1 MTMRPGTRLPA
12 GEPGRLDTALTDVDP
27 SRPAL
32 AELRTRLQ
40 ARQAEAIQS
49 WRLHLRPDTL
59 LTALRRIADDTL
71 RGLLKIHPLP
81 AGACA
86 AAVGGYGRGELYP
99 GSDLDILILLER
111 APDAAARERIEA
123 LVAALW
129 DIGLEPGLS
138 VRTLEQ
144 CRHEAAADITV
155 QTSLLEARWL
165 AGGRSLFQRF
175 RAQMQQDLDPQD
187 FYLAKRTEMQQRHA
201 RHQDTP
207 YALEPNCKEAPG
219 GLRDLQVLLWLARAA
234 GLGSTWTA
242 VARTD
247 LLTSAEFRSLR
258 RAELAFKRLR
268 IELHLLAGRREDR
281 ILFDLQPRLAE
292 VYGFTDQPHRRASEL
307 LMQRYYWAARVVCQ
321 VNRLLMLALEEHLF
335 PQPQDETV
343 ALDADFCVRRERL
356 ALVRE
361 DAFERAPSL
370 LLKVFLVAQ
379 QHPEL
384 RGMAAG
390 TLRAMWHARHRID
403 RAFRDDP
410 INRRLFLDILRQ
422 PRGIVHA
429 LRDMTMWNILPRYL
443 PVFRRIVGQMQ
454 HDLFHAY
461 TVDQHILMVI
471 RNLRRFTMPEH
482 AQEYPLASQLIA
494 DLDEHWLLYVAAL
507 FHDIAKGRG
516 GDHSQLGAA
525 EVRRFARRHDLPRE
539 SVELLDFL
547 VREHLTLSQVAQ
559 KRDLSDPRVIHAFAA
574 RVGSRRR
581 LAALYL
587 LTVADIRGTSPKV
600 WNTWKGKLLEDLY
613 HRTLAAL
620 GGEQPDTR
628 TILALRKDA
637 AAAEIRRMGL
647 RDDSREAFWSQLD
660 VAYFL
665 RHDVNEIAWHTR
677 HLYHCFQGPDP
688 VVRARVLGQSEAL
701 QILTYAPDRPDLFM
715 DICTY
720 FDHRDLSIQD
730 ARIHTTRQGWALDS
744 FIVLLPE
751 HERDYRAYATLIEHE
766 LRAALD
772 GGPTAHRAARAPNQG
787 SRRSRAFPIMP
798 SVVLQPDEQGGN
810 WRLSVTAADRV
821 GLLHD
826 LARVFARHAVS
837 LRMAKIMTLGDRV
850 EDIFVLD
857 GPGLEHPRGQMQFER
872 QVLDTLGAASAAA
885 TPGAPATPVNFSDP
899 AGSNPQTN
907 STNPTS
913 PTNRNP
919 SSS

>member
-1 MTMRPGTRLPA
+1 MRPGTRLPA

-27 SRPAL
+27 SQPAL

-361 DAFERAPSL
+361 DAFEHAPSL

-410 INRRLFLDILRQ
+410 INRSLFLDILRQ

-559 KRDLSDPRVIHAFAA
+559 KRNLSDPRVIHAFAA

-913 PTNRNP
+913 PTNWNP

>member
-1 MTMRPGTRLPA
+1 MRPGTRLPA

-27 SRPAL
+27 SQPAL

-361 DAFERAPSL
+361 DAFEHAPSL

-410 INRRLFLDILRQ
+410 INRSLFLDILRQ

-872 QVLDTLGAASAAA
+872 QVLDTLGAASAAT

-913 PTNRNP
+913 PTNWNP

>member
-1 MTMRPGTRLPA
+1 MIPA
-12 GEPGRLDTALTDVDP
+12 SQDGMTALR
-27 SRPAL
+27 S
-32 AELRTRLQ
+32 RLQ
-40 ARQAEAIQS
+40 ARRGEAVAAYRQ
-49 WRLHLRPDTL
+49 HLRPEPL
-59 LTALRRIADDTL
+59 LTALRRIADQQV
-71 RGLLKIHPLP
+71 RELLKLHPAP
-81 AGACA
+81 SGACL

-111 APDAAARERIEA
+111 TPDADDRKRIEA
-123 LVAALW
+123 LIAALW
-129 DIGLEPGLS
+129 DAGLEPGHS
-138 VRTLEQ
+138 VRTLAQ

-155 QTSLLEARWL
+155 QTALLEARWL
-165 AGGRSLFQRF
+165 AGGKTLFQQF
-175 RAQMQQDLDPQD
+175 STQMQADLDPRE

-234 GLGSTWTA
+234 GLGATWKA

-247 LLTSAEFRSLR
+247 LLTPAEFRALR
-258 RAELAFKRLR
+258 RAERAFKRLR

-281 ILFDLQPRLAE
+281 VLFDLQPRLAQI
-292 VYGFTDQPHRRASEL
+292 YGFVDQPHRRASEL

-321 VNRLLMLALEEHLF
+321 VNRLLMQSLEEHLF
-335 PQPQDETV
+335 PQAQTDDIP
-343 ALDADFCVRRERL
+343 LDDDFCIRRDHL
-356 ALVRE
+356 ALRRP
-361 DAFERAPSL
+361 DAFERNPAL
-370 LLKVFLVAQ
+370 LLRVFLVMQ

-384 RGMAAG
+384 QGMAAG
-390 TLRAMWHARHRID
+390 TLRAIWHARRRID
-403 RAFRDDP
+403 PQFRDNP
-410 INRRLFLDILRQ
+410 VNRRQFLQILQQ

-482 AQEYPLASQLIA
+482 AQDYPLASQLIA

-525 EVRRFARRHDLPRE
+525 EVRRFARQHQLPRE
-539 SVELLDFL
+539 QADLVEFL

-559 KRDLSDPRVIHAFAA
+559 KRDLSDPRVIHEFAT
-574 RVGSRRR
+574 RVGTQRQ

-587 LTVADIRGTSPKV
+587 LTVADIRGTSPRV
-600 WNTWKGKLLEDLY
+600 WNAWKGKLLDDLY
-613 HRTLAAL
+613 HQTLAAL
-620 GGEQPDTR
+620 GGARPDTG

-647 RDDSREAFWSQLD
+647 RDESRDAFWSQLD

-665 RHDVNEIAWHTR
+665 RHDANEIAWHTR

-688 VVRARVLGQSEAL
+688 VVRARILGQSEAL
-701 QILTYAPDRPDLFM
+701 QILAYAPDRADLFM

-720 FDHRDLSIQD
+720 FDRHGLSIQD

-744 FIVLLPE
+744 FIVLLPDGD
-751 HERDYRAYATLIEHE
+751 RDYRAHATLIEHE
-766 LRAALD
+766 LLAALKSQSD
-772 GGPTAHRAARAPNQG
+772 GRTASSVLRQG
-787 SRRSRAFPIMP
+787 SRRSRVFPILP
-798 SVVLQPDEQGGN
+798 SITLQADEQGGT

-826 LARVFARHAVS
+826 LARVFTRHGVS
-837 LRMAKIMTLGDRV
+837 LKMAKIMTLGDRV
-850 EDIFVLD
+850 EDIFILQ
-857 GPGLEHPRGQMQFER
+857 GAILNQTRGQLQFER
-872 QVLDTLGAASAAA
+872 HVFDALAGNHEASLA
-885 TPGAPATPVNFSDP
+885 
-899 AGSNPQTN
+899 SNPH
-907 STNPTS
+907 PTD
-913 PTNRNP
+913 PLTKP
-919 SSS
+919 

>member
-1 MTMRPGTRLPA
+1 MNQESADTHRP
-12 GEPGRLDTALTDVDP
+12 V
-27 SRPAL
+27 L
-32 AELRTRLQ
+32 AELRTRMQ
-40 ARQAEAIQS
+40 ARRDEAVRA
-49 WRLHLRPDTL
+49 WRIHLRPDTL
-59 LTALRRIADDTL
+59 LSALRRIADDTL

-81 AGACA
+81 VGACA

-111 APDAAARERIEA
+111 APDAADRERIEA

-165 AGGRSLFQRF
+165 AGGRSLFRRF
-175 RAQMQQDLDPQD
+175 RERMRQDLDPRD

-234 GLGSTWTA
+234 GLGDTWRA

-247 LLTSAEFRSLR
+247 LLTSAEFRALR

-281 ILFDLQPRLAE
+281 VLFDLQPRLAR
-292 VYGFTDQPHRRASEL
+292 VYGFADQPHRRAGEL

-321 VNRLLMLALEEHLF
+321 VNRLLMLALEERLF
-335 PQPQDETV
+335 PRPQDETV
-343 ALDADFCVRRERL
+343 ALDEDFCVRRERL
-356 ALVRE
+356 ALIRE
-361 DAFERAPSL
+361 DAFERTPSL
-370 LLKVFLVAQ
+370 LLKVFLVTQ
-379 QHPEL
+379 RHPEL
-384 RGMAAG
+384 QGMAAG

-410 INRRLFLDILRQ
+410 ANRRLFLEILRQ

-494 DLDEHWLLYVAAL
+494 DLDDHWLLYVAAL

-525 EVRRFARRHDLPRE
+525 EVRRFARRHGLPRE

-559 KRDLSDPRVIHAFAA
+559 KRDLSDPRVIHEFAA
-574 RVGSRRR
+574 KVGSGRR

-620 GGEQPDTR
+620 GGERPDTR

-637 AAAEIRRMGL
+637 AAAEVRRMGL

-665 RHDVNEIAWHTR
+665 RHDANEIAWHTR

-701 QILTYAPDRPDLFM
+701 QILAYAPDRPDLFM

-720 FDHRDLSIQD
+720 FDRHGLSIQD

-751 HERDYRAYATLIEHE
+751 HDRDYRSYAALIEHE
-766 LRAALD
+766 LRAALG
-772 GGPTAHRAARAPNQG
+772 GGPAARRDAPAPRAG

-798 SVVLQPDEQGGN
+798 SVTLQPDELGGN

-826 LARVFARHAVS
+826 LARVFARHDVN

-857 GPGLEHPRGQMQFER
+857 GPGLEHPRGQRQFER
-872 QVLDTLGAASAAA
+872 QVLEALGAAADA
-885 TPGAPATPVNFSDP
+885 TAPADSAD
-899 AGSNPQTN
+899 
-907 STNPTS
+907 STNPTTHPTLNPHPPS
-913 PTNRNP
+913 P
-919 SSS
+919 

>member
-1 MTMRPGTRLPA
+1 MGIRTGAAAAAHDAAHKDPGQHRQL
-12 GEPGRLDTALTDVDP
+12 LT
-27 SRPAL
+27 
-32 AELRTRLQ
+32 ELRTRMQ
-40 ARQAEAIQS
+40 ARQAGACQS
-49 WRLHLRPDTL
+49 WREHLRPDKL
-59 LTALRRIADDTL
+59 LSSLRRIADDTL
-71 RGLLKIHPLP
+71 HGLLEIHPLP

-165 AGGRSLFQRF
+165 AGGRSLFRRF
-175 RAQMQQDLDPQD
+175 RERMRQDLNPRD
-187 FYLAKRTEMQQRHA
+187 FYLAKRSEMQQRHA

-207 YALEPNCKEAPG
+207 YALEPNCKESPG

-234 GLGSTWTA
+234 DLGTTWTA

-247 LLTSAEFRSLR
+247 LLTSAEFRALR

-281 ILFDLQPRLAE
+281 LLFDVQPRLAK
-292 VYGFTDQPHRRASEL
+292 VYGFVDQPHRRASEL

-321 VNRLLMLALEEHLF
+321 VNRLLMLTLEERLF
-335 PQPQDETV
+335 PRPQEDPIV
-343 ALDADFCVRRERL
+343 LDGHFCIRRERL
-356 ALVRE
+356 ALIRE
-361 DAFERAPSL
+361 DAFERMPSL
-370 LLKVFLVAQ
+370 LLKVFLITQ

-384 RGMAAG
+384 QGMAAG

-410 INRRLFLDILRQ
+410 ANRRLFLLILRQ

-443 PVFRRIVGQMQ
+443 PAFRRIVGQMQ
-454 HDLFHAY
+454 HDLFHTY

-494 DLDEHWLLYVAAL
+494 DLDDHWLLYVAAL

-516 GDHSQLGAA
+516 GDHSQLGAT
-525 EVRRFARRHDLPRE
+525 EVRRFARRHDLPHE

-547 VREHLTLSQVAQ
+547 VREHLTLSHVAQ
-559 KRDLSDPRVIHAFAA
+559 KRDLSDPRVIHEFAA

-587 LTVADIRGTSPKV
+587 LTVADIRGTSPRV

-613 HRTLAAL
+613 HRTLSAL

-637 AAAEIRRMGL
+637 AAAETRRMGL
-647 RDDSREAFWSQLD
+647 RDASREAFWSQLD

-665 RHDVNEIAWHTR
+665 RHDAHEIAWHTR
-677 HLYHCFQGPDP
+677 HLYHRFNEPDP

-701 QILTYAPDRPDLFM
+701 QILAYAPNRPDLFM
-715 DICTY
+715 DLCTY
-720 FDHRDLSIQD
+720 FERHGLSIQD
-730 ARIHTTRQGWALDS
+730 ARIHITRQGWALDS
-744 FIVLLPE
+744 FIVLLLE
-751 HERDYRAYATLIEHE
+751 HHRDYRAHASLIEHE
-766 LRAALD
+766 LHAALID
-772 GGPTAHRAARAPNQG
+772 PPGARRDTTAPSPG

-798 SVVLQPDEQGGN
+798 SVTLQPDEQGGN
-810 WRLSVTAADRV
+810 WRLTVTAADRV

-826 LARVFARHAVS
+826 LARVFAQHDVS
-837 LRMAKIMTLGDRV
+837 PRMAKIMTLGDRI

-857 GPGLEHPRGQMQFER
+857 GPGLENPRVQRQFER
-872 QVLDTLGAASAAA
+872 QVLESLGAASDTAF
-885 TPGAPATPVNFSDP
+885 T
-899 AGSNPQTN
+899 SNQT
-907 STNPTS
+907 TPTS
-913 PTNRNP
+913 LR
-919 SSS
+919 SS